1 MPIIRLPGIAL
12 EYDSVKVVPLL
23 VLLSSYH
30 YILCIYLL
38 TLKKYVII
46 KKFHCLSLDVDTK

>member
-1 MPIIRLPGIAL
+1 MLIIRLPGIAL
-12 EYDSVKVVPLL
+12 GYDSVKVVPLL

-30 YILCIYLL
+30 YILYIYLL